1 MLPAFVRDRLPRGAP
16 QVEGRPIPTANILL
30 IRHAEHDHLG
40 RILSGRSEGLG
51 LTARGAERAS
61 ALGRHLSGHAPDVI
75 QTSPLLRT
83 RQTAQAIGEACARE
97 VEVVHALDEVDFGE
111 WTGRAFADLEGDVAW
126 QHWNERR
133 SVATAPG
140 GESMADA
147 RDRALAHFHDTI
159 ARNGGGTV
167 AMVTHCDIIRALVAH
182 ILGLSLDN
190 ILRFDVGS
198 ASVSRIVA
206 GPWGGRVVSL
216 NEEIA

>member
-1 MLPAFVRDRLPRGAP
+1 MLHASGRHRLSRSAL
-16 QVEGRPIPTANILL
+16 QVEGRPISTANILL

-61 ALGRHLSGHAPDVI
+61 ALGSHLSGRAPDVI

-83 RQTAQAIGEACARE
+83 RQTAQAIGDACARE
-97 VEVVHALDEVDFGE
+97 VEVVEALNEVDFGE
-111 WTGRAFADLEGDVAW
+111 WTGRAFADLEGDMAW
-126 QHWNERR
+126 KNWNERR
-133 SVATAPG
+133 SVATAPR
-140 GESMADA
+140 GESMAEA
-147 RDRALAHFHDTI
+147 RDRALSHFHDTI
-159 ARNGGGTV
+159 ARHGGGTV

-190 ILRFDVGS
+190 ILRFDIGS
-198 ASVSRIVA
+198 ASVSRIAA
-206 GPWGGRVVSL
+206 GPWGARVVSL